1 MKKIISIISALVILS
16 MNSSFCYAME
26 SDNQELSSLAN
37 SLGANKD
44 YIGVANYMH
53 DNEHQ
58 FNNDCYVDFL
68 HHCSVLEAA
77 YSPASTFSS
86 SMSSGACIGISILEV
101 LAHNGVI
108 KPTDIQEGVE
118 SLSEITL
125 NENSDRYITDYQAI
139 QGYTVF
145 DSYEK
150 YLITSMTYEEMIDRL
165 LEVSENCMNNNKY
178 FLITFRNQKMSH
190 AVCGIGIMD
199 GQWEFDDTN
208 YDKCVLVLD
217 SNLRDNEGN
226 AKGFNEKS
234 CIYINSETKQCCIP
248 VYDISNEKD
257 QFLAFAVIDDDTI
270 LNYKGFI
277 NPSEK
282 TNTDLSK
289 LKHFISDTGN
299 NIKIF
304 SVLNEGTKT
313 LLPEAVFGDSSGQH
327 LFFESDMVH
336 VEVQDRRKSFD
347 LRYINSDRWIDLICF
362 GEEQKHNCD
371 IDFSD
376 NELKIKNNNA
386 EAMRAAF
393 QIRMNN
399 GSFGFEPVFWWV
411 INSTIVDKLTVE
423 ICDEGML
430 FKSNGRIDATICPY
444 YYTLD
449 ENGNF
454 LSVTMSVDRENKP
467 HYFYSDNNVL
477 VKADK
482 DHNISFYIDD
492 DNNDVYDKLVQKGD
506 INCDG
511 HLDAID
517 ASKVLAIYAEL
528 ATKDNVMVNYSL
540 GDFNNNGF
548 VDAVDASQILAE
560 YAKASVTKEEK

>member
-1 MKKIISIISALVILS
+1 MKKMISLLLALTTALKAIPA
-16 MNSSFCYAME
+16 CAYAKQ
-26 SDNQELSSLAN
+26 SDDPELYELAY
-37 SLGANKD
+37 SLGADKEFL
-44 YIGVANYMH
+44 GVANYMH
-53 DNEHQ
+53 DEEHL

-86 SMSSGACIGISILEV
+86 SMSSGACVGISILEV

-108 KPTDIQEGVE
+108 KPTDIQEGAE
-118 SLSEITL
+118 TLSEIIL
-125 NENSDRYITDYQAI
+125 NEKSDRYITDYQAI
-139 QGYTVF
+139 QGYTVL

-165 LEVSENCMNNNKY
+165 LEVSENCMNNDKY
-178 FLITFRNQKMSH
+178 FFISFRNQKMSH

-208 YDKCVLVLD
+208 YDKCILVLD

-248 VYDISNEKD
+248 VYDISNKKD

-277 NPSEK
+277 NPSEN

-289 LKHFISDTGN
+289 LKHFISDTGD

-304 SVLNEGTKT
+304 SVSNEGAKT
-313 LLPEAVFGDSSGQH
+313 LLPEAVFGDTSGQH

-336 VEVQDRRKSFD
+336 VEVKDRRKAFD
-347 LRYINSDRWIDLICF
+347 LRYINSDRWVDFICF
-362 GEEQKHNCD
+362 GEELKHNCD

-386 EAMRAAF
+386 EAMATMF

-399 GSFGFEPVFWWV
+399 ESYGFEPVFWWV
-411 INSTIVDKLTVE
+411 ITSTIDDNLTVE

-430 FKSNGRIDATICPY
+430 FRSSGRIDATVCPY

-449 ENGNF
+449 ENENI

-482 DHNISFYIDD
+482 DHNISFYIDN
-492 DNNDVYDKLVQKGD
+492 DNNDVYDKLVQNGD

-511 HLDAID
+511 FIDAVD
-517 ASKVLAIYAEL
+517 ASKVLSIYAKL
-528 ATKDNVMVNYSL
+528 STIINNPVDYSL
-540 GDFNNNGF
+540 GDVNNDGF
-548 VDAVDASQILAE
+548 VDAVDASAILAK
-560 YAKASVTKEEK
+560 YAELSTT